1 MDGAWA
7 LYEAWVKLQLGEV
20 DSALIYSY
28 SKSSPG
34 PVHEV
39 LSRQLDPFFVAP
51 LWPDAISLAALQAR
65 ALIDSGKATE
75 KEFAEVVAR
84 SRASALDNPHA
95 QLKWNKPADE
105 VLADGMLVDPLRK
118 DDCPPI
124 TDGVAAVVLAADD
137 VARAHCDRPAWIR
150 GIDHRIESAVL
161 GLRDLT
167 DSPSTRVAGE
177 RAGVADGPVDVAELH
192 APFSHQEL
200 ILRDALRL
208 GDGVDMNPS
217 GGALCANPIMA
228 AGLIRFGEAAQ
239 RVIDGR
245 ANRAVAHAT
254 SGACLQQNI
263 VCVLEVE

>member
-1 MDGAWA
+1 
-7 LYEAWVKLQLGEV
+7 VKLQLGDV
-20 DSALIYSY
+20 DTALIYSY

-75 KEFAEVVAR
+75 KELAEVVAR
-84 SRASALDNPHA
+84 SRTSALDNPHA

-105 VLADGMLVDPLRK
+105 VLAEAMLVDPLRK

-137 VARAHCDRPAWIR
+137 VARGHCDRPAWIR

-167 DSPSTRVAGE
+167 DSPSTRTAGV
-177 RAGVADGPVDVAELH
+177 RAGVAEGPVDVAELH

-200 ILRDALRL
+200 ILRDALGL
-208 GDGVDMNPS
+208 GDGVEINPS

-239 RVIDGR
+239 RVIDRR

-263 VCVLEVE
+263 VCVLEGDA